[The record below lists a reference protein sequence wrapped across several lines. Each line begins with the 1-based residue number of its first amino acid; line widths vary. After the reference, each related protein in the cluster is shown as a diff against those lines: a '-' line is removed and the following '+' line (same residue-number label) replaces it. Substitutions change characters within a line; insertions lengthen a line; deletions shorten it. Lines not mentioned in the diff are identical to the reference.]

1 MRRLLVIC
9 ALVAVGLAGTAL
21 ARRPATDAERS
32 AMASAI
38 GFPPACVTAFVS
50 TVDGNWG
57 KVAPTNASGCP
68 MADGFSV
75 VHDKAGTW
83 SQAWAGSDYGACPID
98 GVPTRVA
105 RDLRACRKARAY
117 ILCLPRGTS
126 FRKPRAHPRRC
137 TTLGPH
143 DSFAQAMN
151 LTRLR
156 WRGWGRRVARGRG
169 IERGF
174 HLPYSHVRVRL
185 KAYRRRRACGPNGN
199 DYLYTRL
206 RGTSRFGTTVVR
218 FPHDC
223 AD

>member
-50 TVDGNWG
+50 TVDENWG

-83 SQAWAGSDYGACPID
+83 SQAWAGSDSH
-98 GVPTRVA
+98 R
-105 RDLRACRKARAY
+105 LRAVTGNRQ
-117 ILCLPRGTS
+117 PRS
-126 FRKPRAHPRRC
+126 W
-137 TTLGPH
+137 
-143 DSFAQAMN
+143 FAAGS
-151 LTRLR
+151 L
-156 WRGWGRRVARGRG
+156 VAGRG
-169 IERGF
+169 CRN
-174 HLPYSHVRVRL
+174 L
-185 KAYRRRRACGPNGN
+185 A
-199 DYLYTRL
+199 
-206 RGTSRFGTTVVR
+206 
-218 FPHDC
+218 PHP
-223 AD
+223 AG

>member
-75 VHDKAGTW
+75 VQNKAGTW
-83 SQAWAGSDYGACPID
+83 SEAWAGSDYGACPID

-105 RDLRACRKARAY
+105 RDLRACRKARAH
-117 ILCLPRGTS
+117 TS
-126 FRKPRAHPRRC
+126 SAYRAAPA
-137 TTLGPH
+137 
-143 DSFAQAMN
+143 SAS
-151 LTRLR
+151 
-156 WRGWGRRVARGRG
+156 RGRT
-169 IERGF
+169 RGAA
-174 HLPYSHVRVRL
+174 RRL
-185 KAYRRRRACGPNGN
+185 ARMTASLRR
-199 DYLYTRL
+199 
-206 RGTSRFGTTVVR
+206 
-218 FPHDC
+218 
-223 AD
+223 